1 VKKGKLTKW
10 QVDEILSRQNG
21 KLMKWYVDE
30 IANCNLMKEQV
41 EKITN

>member
-10 QVDEILSRQNG
+10 QVDEILSPQNG